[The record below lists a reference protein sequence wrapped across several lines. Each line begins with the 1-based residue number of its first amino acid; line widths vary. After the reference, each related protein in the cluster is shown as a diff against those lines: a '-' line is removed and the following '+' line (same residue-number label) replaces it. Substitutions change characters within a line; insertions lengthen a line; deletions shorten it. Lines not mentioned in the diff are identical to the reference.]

1 MAKYFVMVREVHVS
15 MREIEA
21 KSPGEALGMVA
32 NGDGTEV
39 HCEWSHALPPDTWS
53 VEDDHG
59 NLMFDGNLTVCDITG

>member
-1 MAKYFVMVREVHVS
+1 
-15 MREIEA
+15 
-21 KSPGEALGMVA
+21 MVA